1 MGCCSDLLATEG
13 ERKGEE
19 NMNRLVGS
27 EINISFDEQNINK
40 ENPNNKNEESEI
52 YQQKNINLFDLKHEK
67 RTNLRYVLAN
77 NEEDNLICVL
87 FKLIKNKEQII
98 PKENKNLNKG
108 NYIPLNQEEEEE
120 KQKDQLKFNKDLC
133 KTLAPSLPKRT
144 KLNTNHLRIYLN

>member
-77 NEEDNLICVL
+77 NEEDNLKKIKEDEINNKENDSHNKIEDN
-87 FKLIKNKEQII
+87 KLIKNKEKITI
-98 PKENKNLNKG
+98 KENKNLNKG
-108 NYIPLNQEEEEE
+108 NYIPF
-120 KQKDQLKFNKDLC
+120 K
-133 KTLAPSLPKRT
+133 KTK
-144 KLNTNHLRIYLN
+144 I